1 MKYTQ
6 VTRRKPG
13 NRTTNDRQD
22 EHRWNGKT
30 LNELT
35 LRCCGNYAAHL
46 RNSTMKITLKAPN
59 GKRQVVRGPHLE
71 RALRLQGWTDADT
84 EEQKQRAKVKVKRNG
99 ERRAA

>member
-1 MKYTQ
+1 ME
-6 VTRRKPG
+6 RK
-13 NRTTNDRQD
+13 NAKRTNTALLR
-22 EHRWNGKT
+22 
-30 LNELT
+30 ELRSPPSQ
-35 LRCCGNYAAHL
+35 LH
-46 RNSTMKITLKAPN
+46 MKITLKAPN